1 MRVYEMFMGPLEVS
15 KPWSTNGIAGVR
27 RFLDRVWR
35 LGELPLVDD
44 EPTPQHR
51 RLLHKTIRKVSQ
63 DTGNLE
69 FNTAIS
75 QMMIFVNETTAL
87 DRMPRTLWEPFLL
100 LLSPYAPHLVEE
112 LWQKA
117 GRPASV
123 ARETWP
129 AWDEELARDDLLEIV
144 FQVNGKVRARVSLP
158 AGLGQDELS
167 AKALENER
175 VRQFTDGK
183 AVRKV
188 IVVPDRLV
196 NIVAT

>member
-1 MRVYEMFMGPLEVS
+1 MGPLEVS

-44 EPTPQHR
+44 APAREHL

-63 DTGNLE
+63 DTGKLE
-69 FNTAIS
+69 FNTAIA
-75 QMMIFVNETTAL
+75 QMMIFVNETTTL
-87 DRMPRTLWEPFLL
+87 DRMPRELWEPFLL
-100 LLSPYAPHLVEE
+100 LLSPYAPHLAEE
-112 LWQKA
+112 LWHKA
-117 GRPASV
+117 GRPASI
-123 ARETWP
+123 ARAAWP
-129 AWDEELARDDLLEIV
+129 SWDEELAKDELLEIV

-158 AGLGQDELS
+158 AGLGKHELE
-167 AKALENER
+167 ARALANER

-183 AVRKV
+183 QVRKV

-196 NIVAT
+196 NVVAT